1 MGTEDNKRLVELL
14 NSHYEHSDIDAILG
28 LLADD
33 ATWWVNAK
41 PHLFPVA
48 GTLTKAQYGDVLR
61 EVRASLDGGMRMEV
75 SADRTGSAR
84 VRASRCS
91 VSKRSTSSAGMVMA
105 SPSPRSTRE
114 RASVGRGSSGMRSSS
129 RPGIH
134 V

>member
-75 SADRTGSAR
+75 SGMIAEGDRVAAEIQAR
-84 VRASRCS
+84 AETRSGRTYLNDYLMIYTILDGKIAAVREYTDLLSINE
-91 VSKRSTSSAGMVMA
+91 VFY
-105 SPSPRSTRE
+105 
-114 RASVGRGSSGMRSSS
+114 
-129 RPGIH
+129 
-134 V
+134 